1 MCYSK
6 DTKSTL
12 TWLRHQYR
20 CIQLVHH
27 NFFVF
32 NAMAAKLNANNN
44 RYHSVIIRNILISL
58 MVNIFDEIRALKD
71 PTVQRKS
78 HLVKNFA

>member
-1 MCYSK
+1 
-6 DTKSTL
+6 
-12 TWLRHQYR
+12 
-20 CIQLVHH
+20 
-27 NFFVF
+27 
-32 NAMAAKLNANNN
+32 MAAKLNANNN
-44 RYHSVIIRNILISL
+44 RYHSLIIRNILISL